1 MGMDMKKADGSI
13 DNEIRR
19 KEMSDAFQDV
29 DNILTYNVINE
40 NEALIIL
47 DVGVFQSLEKW
58 KVGIF
63 LLLAFK

>member
-47 DVGVFQSLEKW
+47 DVGVFQSLEK
-58 KVGIF
+58 
-63 LLLAFK
+63 